1 MTLKDQVEAFLFN
14 EAHLLDS
21 QQWQAWADLFAEEG
35 TYWVPATPGQADP
48 LSHVSLMYEDKL
60 LRAVRIKRFGHP
72 HAFSL
77 QPMPRS
83 VHLISNIVAEETSG
97 GAVARSKFI
106 MLHYRRDQQDVYG
119 GTCTHTLVRS
129 GQAFLIK
136 QKKVE
141 LVNCDAALGSIQL
154 YF

>member
-1 MTLKDQVEAFLFN
+1 MTLKDEVEAFLIH

-21 QQWQAWADLFAEEG
+21 QEWQAWADLFTEDG
-35 TYWVPATPGQADP
+35 TYWVPATPGQPDP

-60 LRAVRIKRFGHP
+60 LRAVRIKRFSHP
-72 HAFSL
+72 NAFSL

-83 VHLISNIVAEETSG
+83 VHLISNVVAEETPDG
-97 GAVARSKFI
+97 VTARSKFI
-106 MLHYRRDQQDVYG
+106 MLHYRREQQDVYG
-119 GTCTHTLVRS
+119 GTCTHMLRRNDRS
-129 GQAFLIK
+129 FAIK

-141 LVNCDAALGSIQL
+141 LVNCDAALGAIQL